1 MTTSL
6 YRVCSTHRN
15 EVDPKK
21 STPCCRN
28 STVQNRRTIAR
39 SISLVRFLPKRAINS
54 PPAARPTPNRDRDHV
69 GFLDRLESAATCSFE
84 IDPIEATPIRSN
96 NQENPPVMNE
106 RSVSKQFL
114 NGLCNIDITISHVHL
129 VGRTSHSGGFFAFSV
144 WRFFGST
151 FALVDSAG
159 SG

>member
-1 MTTSL
+1 
-6 YRVCSTHRN
+6 
-15 EVDPKK
+15 VDPKK

-28 STVQNRRTIAR
+28 STAQDRRTNAR
-39 SISLVRFLPKRAINS
+39 SISLVRFLPKRAIGS
-54 PPAARPTPNRDRDHV
+54 PSAARPTPIRDRDHV

-96 NQENPPVMNE
+96 IQGNPPVMNE
-106 RSVSKQFL
+106 RAVSKQFL
-114 NGLCNIDITISHVHL
+114 NDLSSIDITKSHVHL
-129 VGRTSHSGGFFAFSV
+129 VGRTSLSGGFFPFSV